1 MRGDRARK
9 LLPPAL
15 LVLLV
20 LVVAG
25 AVHTEYAAAQTV
37 PTRTPTPSANPT
49 ATPGAG
55 GGGPTATPE
64 SGDGSPTA
72 TRGGPTL
79 TPTATSEGG
88 GTVATPEGG
97 YVPTADA
104 CSANPTLIADLS
116 KVNVRSGPGLDYD
129 PVGEILY
136 LEVRPIIGRAAD
148 AAWWLVTMADGD
160 EGWIAD
166 AVVSVQGYAA
176 AVPIVETP
184 LLPDGTTATPGAPW
198 SPTPPPNC
206 TPPPTAT
213 PTATPSATPTSSAT
227 PSPTATQT
235 ATAVPSETP
244 TALPSATATQTAT
257 AEVAVSG
264 GDVPTSVAPETE
276 ASTDGD
282 GSVLLPLAIAAAVL
296 LGAGAIVIL
305 RRRA

>member
-1 MRGDRARK
+1 
-9 LLPPAL
+9 
-15 LVLLV
+15 
-20 LVVAG
+20 
-25 AVHTEYAAAQTV
+25 
-37 PTRTPTPSANPT
+37 
-49 ATPGAG
+49 
-55 GGGPTATPE
+55 
-64 SGDGSPTA
+64 
-72 TRGGPTL
+72 L

-129 PVGEILY
+129 TVGEILY

-148 AAWWLVTMADGD
+148 AAWWLTTTAEGD
-160 EGWIAD
+160 EGWVAD

-176 AVPIVETP
+176 AVPIVDTP

-213 PTATPSATPTSSAT
+213 ATTTPSATPTSSLT
-227 PSPTATQT
+227 PSPTATQS

-244 TALPSATATQTAT
+244 RPTATQTVAAT
-257 AEVAVSG
+257 ATTEVAAIAG
-264 GDVPTSVAPETE
+264 EAPTSA
-276 ASTDGD
+276 AAAADAAADG
-282 GSVLLPLAIAAAVL
+282 GSGVLMPLGIAAAVL
-296 LGAGAIVIL
+296 LGAGTIFIL
-305 RRRA
+305 RRRT